1 MDLKQNKQICCFIH
15 VLTHFQAFFVVVA
28 CMTAAAQIKCKKLP
42 NKELQFKPVY
52 TLHVKP
58 LDILKDTLDKFP
70 TDRYF

>member
-1 MDLKQNKQICCFIH
+1 
-15 VLTHFQAFFVVVA
+15 
-28 CMTAAAQIKCKKLP
+28 MTAAAQIKCKKLP

-70 TDRYF
+70 TDRYFWWEGKPSPGVFVATTAGILSHVLLTK